1 LLFGVQLIMLLGA
14 AATLGDTITLVIPV
28 FLRSLVRTMYITNFL
43 SLSLPFPPQ
52 GLTYDQAQAAI
63 NGTVTLQLPNWLE
76 VLLHHANYHLP
87 SHVSI
92 SIPSYNLKGAQQ
104 YLQQR
109 LVKYLT
115 IAQPNAQLLRNL
127 MTAWLV
133 YDVQQQRYVDFDQA
147 EELVQQ
153 YKQQQQQQGELASAA
168 GNSSSSSSSSSSNGA
183 EVIGSSSSSNGATPS
198 SSLQPQQVRQH
209 SNSPAAAFGV

>member
-1 LLFGVQLIMLLGA
+1 
-14 AATLGDTITLVIPV
+14 
-28 FLRSLVRTMYITNFL
+28 
-43 SLSLPFPPQ
+43 
-52 GLTYDQAQAAI
+52 
-63 NGTVTLQLPNWLE
+63 VTLQLPNWLE

-92 SIPSYNLKGAQQ
+92 SIPSYNMKGAQQ
-104 YLQQR
+104 YLHQR
-109 LVKYLT
+109 LGKYLT

-153 YKQQQQQQGELASAA
+153 QQQQQGEQAPAA
-168 GNSSSSSSSSSSNGA
+168 ADSSSSSSSSSSNGA
-183 EVIGSSSSSNGATPS
+183 EVTGSSSNGAGPS

>member
-1 LLFGVQLIMLLGA
+1 MHAQCAPQHTDAPAFISCTFFSV
-14 AATLGDTITLVIPV
+14 
-28 FLRSLVRTMYITNFL
+28 SFL
-43 SLSLPFPPQ
+43 SVLQ

-109 LVKYLT
+109 LGKYLT

-127 MTAWLV
+127 VTAWLV

-153 YKQQQQQQGELASAA
+153 YKQQQQQVEQAQPA
-168 GNSSSSSSSSSSNGA
+168 GDGTGSSSSSSNG
-183 EVIGSSSSSNGATPS
+183 VQMSGSSNGAVPHG
-198 SSLQPQQVRQH
+198 SLQLQQVRRH
-209 SNSPAAAFGV
+209 SNSPAAAFNV

>member
-1 LLFGVQLIMLLGA
+1 VSIAHYSLAAHLLLAGL
-14 AATLGDTITLVIPV
+14 
-28 FLRSLVRTMYITNFL
+28 
-43 SLSLPFPPQ
+43 Q

-109 LVKYLT
+109 LGKYLT
-115 IAQPNAQLLRNL
+115 IAKPNAQLLRNL

-133 YDVQQQRYVDFDQA
+133 YDAQQQRYVDFDQA
-147 EELVQQ
+147 EDLVQQ
-153 YKQQQQQQGELASAA
+153 YKQQRQQQQQQQQVEQPQDA
-168 GNSSSSSSSSSSNGA
+168 GSNSSGSGSGRGGDTKLSGSSNG
-183 EVIGSSSSSNGATPS
+183 VGPS
-198 SSLQPQQVRQH
+198 SDLLLQQVRQH
-209 SNSPAAAFGV
+209 SNSPAAAINV

>member
-1 LLFGVQLIMLLGA
+1 LIAPSRQDAHYSLAAHLLLAGLK
-14 AATLGDTITLVIPV
+14 
-28 FLRSLVRTMYITNFL
+28 
-43 SLSLPFPPQ
+43 

-76 VLLHHANYHLP
+76 LLLHHANYHLP

-109 LVKYLT
+109 LGKYLT
-115 IAQPNAQLLRNL
+115 IAKPNAQLLRNL

-133 YDVQQQRYVDFDQA
+133 YDAQQQRYVDFDQA

-153 YKQQQQQQGELASAA
+153 YKQQRQQQQQQQVEQPQDA
-168 GNSSSSSSSSSSNGA
+168 GSNSSSGSGSGGDKLSGSSNG
-183 EVIGSSSSSNGATPS
+183 VGPS
-198 SSLQPQQVRQH
+198 SDLQLQQVRQH
-209 SNSPAAAFGV
+209 SNSPAAAFNV

>member
-1 LLFGVQLIMLLGA
+1 MLTCSSAVHLLLA
-14 AATLGDTITLVIPV
+14 LV
-28 FLRSLVRTMYITNFL
+28 
-43 SLSLPFPPQ
+43 Q

-63 NGTVTLQLPNWLE
+63 NGTVTLQLPTWLE

-109 LVKYLT
+109 LGKYLT

-133 YDVQQQRYVDFDQA
+133 YDAQQQRYVDFDQA

-153 YKQQQQQQGELASAA
+153 YKQQRQQQQQVEQLQDA
-168 GNSSSSSSSSSSNGA
+168 GSNSSSNSSSGHGSGSDAQLSGSSNAVG
-183 EVIGSSSSSNGATPS
+183 PS
-198 SSLQPQQVRQH
+198 SDLLLQQVRQH
-209 SNSPAAAFGV
+209 SNSPAAAFNV